1 MKQTSQ
7 AVLAQ
12 ALPGQLAGPPSL
24 GSGFTRRLP
33 LRALFITALLS
44 VFAQAAE
51 LNQLKSFDMKS
62 VGKGVEVKVT
72 CTSEPVF
79 NVFRLKD
86 PDRLIVDVSN
96 ASVAAIRGH
105 HEGTGAV
112 TGVVASQFADPSNTV
127 GRLLFGLSGESR
139 YDVKSVGGS
148 LFISIEGEPSAP
160 APQNPLSK
168 IEAASPNRAPPQ
180 NPPSALQTS
189 PAATPKVVNGE
200 TIMASHVD
208 EKPVAKPAKRLK
220 GLVASQS
227 GMQLK
232 TDGEVAKFEVIEL
245 ADPPRLALDLFG
257 LSGAPRAPHVGGNV
271 KDIRIGAHAEKVR
284 VVVEFAERAN
294 FDVRRRG
301 DGIRVEWRPLN
312 TAAVS
317 PPEAVV
323 GSAEDAVIEIDGKRV
338 FAGETPAQVVKA
350 EVQDVAFKESDVGG
364 SVKLT
369 VSGLTKWTVER
380 PDAKSAVLN
389 LENAKIAKQREK
401 SFDTSSL
408 QTPVKMVSIF
418 AVPGGEDKVRV
429 VVSADRAMDQLV
441 TERPGILE
449 WKMKSKMGAEKN
461 SALPLQANTGAEQA
475 SSQESTAGFST
486 EAVAVAEEG
495 APQQRRGY
503 VGKRV
508 SFEFK
513 DIDIHNLL
521 RVIAEV
527 SKKNIV
533 VSDDVAGKVTV
544 RLRNVPWDQAL
555 DLVLRSKSLG
565 KEEFGNIV
573 RVAPLAKLEEESKAR
588 LEKRKNDRLA
598 RDPVVQLIPVNYA
611 TAGEMSAR
619 VKEVLTERGTV
630 TVDTRTN
637 TLIVRDL
644 PENMGKVKGMVAR
657 LDLQTPQVLI
667 EGRIVEA
674 STRFAREFGIQWG
687 GQALLS
693 QANGNPT
700 GLAFPSSFAATG
712 GIASSNTVG
721 TSSTPN
727 YAVSLPA
734 GVGEGTGGALGMVF
748 GSAGG
753 AAQLN
758 LRLSALEAQGTA
770 KTISSP
776 KITTL
781 DNAQA
786 RISQGVS
793 IPFSQ
798 VSAAGANTVF
808 VEARL
813 SLDVTPHITADG
825 AVLMN
830 IRAQNDQP
838 DLANSGSNGQPG
850 IARKEAQTN
859 VLVKDGET
867 TVIGGI
873 YIKSSQ
879 QTENGVPFLSKIP
892 VLGLLFKNKKELEQ
906 KSELLIF
913 ITPRILNRNAS
924 SVAQNQ

>member
-1 MKQTSQ
+1 
-7 AVLAQ
+7 
-12 ALPGQLAGPPSL
+12 
-24 GSGFTRRLP
+24 
-33 LRALFITALLS
+33 
-44 VFAQAAE
+44 
-51 LNQLKSFDMKS
+51 
-62 VGKGVEVKVT
+62 
-72 CTSEPVF
+72 
-79 NVFRLKD
+79 
-86 PDRLIVDVSN
+86 
-96 ASVAAIRGH
+96 
-105 HEGTGAV
+105 
-112 TGVVASQFADPSNTV
+112 
-127 GRLLFGLSGESR
+127 
-139 YDVKSVGGS
+139 
-148 LFISIEGEPSAP
+148 
-160 APQNPLSK
+160 
-168 IEAASPNRAPPQ
+168 
-180 NPPSALQTS
+180 
-189 PAATPKVVNGE
+189 
-200 TIMASHVD
+200 
-208 EKPVAKPAKRLK
+208 
-220 GLVASQS
+220 
-227 GMQLK
+227 
-232 TDGEVAKFEVIEL
+232 
-245 ADPPRLALDLFG
+245 
-257 LSGAPRAPHVGGNV
+257 
-271 KDIRIGAHAEKVR
+271 
-284 VVVEFAERAN
+284 
-294 FDVRRRG
+294 
-301 DGIRVEWRPLN
+301 
-312 TAAVS
+312 
-317 PPEAVV
+317 
-323 GSAEDAVIEIDGKRV
+323 
-338 FAGETPAQVVKA
+338 
-350 EVQDVAFKESDVGG
+350 
-364 SVKLT
+364 
-369 VSGLTKWTVER
+369 
-380 PDAKSAVLN
+380 
-389 LENAKIAKQREK
+389 
-401 SFDTSSL
+401 
-408 QTPVKMVSIF
+408 
-418 AVPGGEDKVRV
+418 
-429 VVSADRAMDQLV
+429 
-441 TERPGILE
+441 
-449 WKMKSKMGAEKN
+449 
-461 SALPLQANTGAEQA
+461 
-475 SSQESTAGFST
+475 
-486 EAVAVAEEG
+486 
-495 APQQRRGY
+495 
-503 VGKRV
+503 
-508 SFEFK
+508 
-513 DIDIHNLL
+513 
-521 RVIAEV
+521 
-527 SKKNIV
+527 
-533 VSDDVAGKVTV
+533 
-544 RLRNVPWDQAL
+544 
-555 DLVLRSKSLG
+555 
-565 KEEFGNIV
+565 
-573 RVAPLAKLEEESKAR
+573 
-588 LEKRKNDRLA
+588 
-598 RDPVVQLIPVNYA
+598 
-611 TAGEMSAR
+611 
-619 VKEVLTERGTV
+619 
-630 TVDTRTN
+630 
-637 TLIVRDL
+637 
-644 PENMGKVKGMVAR
+644 VAR